1 MTPHRRQ
8 EQLED
13 ITYYMEATAADGK
26 SVAVCKL
33 LAQAL
38 TGNSGKE
45 AQSVVASGKDVAQ
58 ELQPCGEVPS
68 EKEAKADD

>member
-1 MTPHRRQ
+1 MTPHHSP

-13 ITYYMEATAADGK
+13 ITYFMEATAADGK
-26 SVAVCKL
+26 NVAVCKL

-45 AQSVVASGKDVAQ
+45 AHSVVASGKDAAQ
-58 ELQPCGEVPS
+58 ELQPCGEAPS